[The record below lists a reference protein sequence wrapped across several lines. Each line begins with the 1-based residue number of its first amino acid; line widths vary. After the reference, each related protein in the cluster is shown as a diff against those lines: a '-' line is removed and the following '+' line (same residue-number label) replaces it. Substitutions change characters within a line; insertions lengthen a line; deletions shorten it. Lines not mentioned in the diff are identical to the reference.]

1 MSAHVCRIFQ
11 SLYNE
16 LPDDGDE
23 PKRENGAV
31 VLYETYCPINDSGN
45 QQCNSNLDKIIAGF
59 GYLLPQLFGNV
70 DNEEDH
76 EDQEDNYVYY
86 ALLWVSYKLQQLNKN
101 NDKPI
106 GLNEFF
112 NKHIAKG
119 DWYEEFKEQIE
130 SKIHLVDKE
139 IDIDLMSDVYYIF
152 KQMCG
157 GLSNQEDD
165 FNYLEDFSTYYYSV
179 KICAEKLKKSS
190 NNGNA
195 DISDDQY
202 LAIYDMLHH
211 VYADFRKDY
220 LKNNPECDKIPDLP
234 NFKEIEVTP
243 EPDLDE
249 PDLDELDPQENTNE
263 DPETQDGDVDNIPI
277 CPDSEFEDPEIE
289 ETVVELENFDIEE
302 EVCIENWAPESP
314 NFETELP
321 IFEAQIFDFHIELPK
336 FETELPIIEDEIPKL
351 EPEHLNFEI
360 GLPKP
365 EPKLPDFIGGLEVSD
380 MEVGYPIAPENLF
393 FIDTGFSKLEDDL
406 SIYEVKYSD
415 LESNPPN
422 IVDELYVPE
431 NELSYPMVKPE
442 IIDFELPDLNI
453 EQNDSDN
460 QSQPHQIN
468 ILTFDDPFKNPENF
482 SDNIMCKLYGPKSV
496 YCNRIVC
503 NRIKIGVIAL
513 SIPIILVFIYK
524 YFPWKRTKKPKKTK
538 KMKKVVN
545 LLDRKKTKT
554 IGINSIDD
562 KKTMQITINSDD
574 KKKTTKKIIDSND
587 KEKTPKRIINSNDK
601 EKTAKRIISSNNGKT
616 TLLFNIYK
624 QMQLSPMPFIH
635 LFMLLIFFIFK
646 RKKDSIE

>member
-16 LPDDGDE
+16 LPDEGDE

-31 VLYETYCPINDSGN
+31 VLYETYCPINENGN

-157 GLSNQEDD
+157 TLSNQEDN
-165 FNYLEDFSTYYYSV
+165 FNYLEDFSSYYYSV
-179 KICAEKLKKSS
+179 KICAEKLKKRS

-202 LAIYDMLHH
+202 LAIYDMLQH

-249 PDLDELDPQENTNE
+249 PNPQENTNE

-277 CPDSEFEDPEIE
+277 CPDSELEDPEIE

-336 FETELPIIEDEIPKL
+336 IETELPIIEDEIPKL

-365 EPKLPDFIGGLEVSD
+365 EPKLPDFIDGLEVSD

-482 SDNIMCKLYGPKSV
+482 SDNIMC
-496 YCNRIVC
+496 
-503 NRIKIGVIAL
+503 
-513 SIPIILVFIYK
+513 
-524 YFPWKRTKKPKKTK
+524 
-538 KMKKVVN
+538 
-545 LLDRKKTKT
+545 
-554 IGINSIDD
+554 
-562 KKTMQITINSDD
+562 
-574 KKKTTKKIIDSND
+574 
-587 KEKTPKRIINSNDK
+587 
-601 EKTAKRIISSNNGKT
+601 
-616 TLLFNIYK
+616 
-624 QMQLSPMPFIH
+624 
-635 LFMLLIFFIFK
+635 
-646 RKKDSIE
+646 